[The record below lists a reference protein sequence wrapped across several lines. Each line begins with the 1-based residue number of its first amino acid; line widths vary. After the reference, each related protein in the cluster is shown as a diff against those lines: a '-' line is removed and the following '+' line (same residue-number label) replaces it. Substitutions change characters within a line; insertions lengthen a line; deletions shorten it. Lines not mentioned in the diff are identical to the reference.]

1 MFDHRY
7 QLASVLL
14 LDPQSSMRH
23 STRTAL
29 LNIGFGEVEAV
40 SDHETFLKKAK
51 SGNFDLVIGDAR
63 SGGGDTCKLV
73 RQIRHNELGRNPFV
87 NVIVTLWDASPDHVQ
102 SIIDSGADDLI
113 SRPMSAKQIS
123 ERIGGLVR
131 SRKPFIVT
139 GSYIGP
145 ERRTIVRGL
154 TVGSHMVVPN
164 SLQAKVENRPDLDA
178 TPENISAAL
187 GAVNSRKISI
197 YTEQFLRFSSQI
209 LILSNEKEQL
219 EQRRVLIL
227 EMKQMNK
234 DLEKRIS
241 GTEFSHVGALCG
253 ALDDLLNRILRSGDM
268 LQEQERELL
277 MQIPFAIHKGCQ
289 ELRDSAGLS
298 FDIRD
303 LSAEIKKVGTSGS

>member
-14 LDPQSSMRH
+14 FDPQTAMRH

-40 SDHETFLKKAK
+40 SDHDIFLKKAR
-51 SGNFDLVIGDAR
+51 SGNFDLVIGDTR
-63 SGGGDTCKLV
+63 SNDGNTVELV

-87 NVIVTLWDASPDHVQ
+87 NVIITLWDASPDHVQ

-113 SRPMSAKQIS
+113 SRPMSTKQIS

-139 GSYIGP
+139 SNYIGP

-154 TVGSHMVVPN
+154 TTGSHMVVPN
-164 SLQAKVENRPDLDA
+164 SLQAKVEDRPDLDA

-197 YTEQFLRFSSQI
+197 YTEQFLRSSSQI
-209 LILSNEKEQL
+209 LGLSSEAEHL
-219 EQRRVLIL
+219 DERRALI
-227 EMKQMNK
+227 EDMKLMNK
-234 DLEKRIS
+234 DLEKRIG
-241 GTEFSHVGALCG
+241 GTEFSHVSALCG
-253 ALDDLLNRILRSGDM
+253 ALDDLLSRIIRSSGM
-268 LQEQERELL
+268 LSEQEKELV

-289 ELRDSAGLS
+289 ELRESAGLA

-303 LSAEIKKVGTSGS
+303 LSAQIKKAGTSSS